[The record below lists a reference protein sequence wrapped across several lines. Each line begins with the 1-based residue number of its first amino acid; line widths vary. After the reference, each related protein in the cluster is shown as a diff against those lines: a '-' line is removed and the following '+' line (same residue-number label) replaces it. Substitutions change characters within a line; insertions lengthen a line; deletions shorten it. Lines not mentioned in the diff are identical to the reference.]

1 MPTAD
6 HGGAKADDTEPVG
19 IVRAFL
25 GLLQARDL
33 PGASAL
39 LAPGAVM
46 IFPGGARFSSLGDLI
61 DWSRPRYRSIAKTIE
76 KFEDTR
82 QGDAAVVYCLG
93 TLSGEWP
100 DGSRFAGIRF
110 VDRFV
115 VWQGKITEQQVWN
128 DLAETYHRSPA

>member
-6 HGGAKADDTEPVG
+6 HGGAKVDDAGHVD

-33 PGASAL
+33 AGASAL

-46 IFPGGARFSSLGDLI
+46 TFPGGARFSSIGDLI
-61 DWSRPRYRSIAKTIE
+61 DWSRPRYRNIAKTIE
-76 KFEDTR
+76 KFEHTR
-82 QGDAAVVYCLG
+82 RGTAAVVYCFG

-100 DGSRFAGIRF
+100 DGSRFSGIRF

-115 VWQGKITEQQVWN
+115 VQRGRITEQQVWN
-128 DLAETYHRSPA
+128 DLAETRHGTPP